1 MDYAA
6 LLALLKAR
14 RSIRR
19 FEDRPVSREQIEC
32 LVEAARWAPSNAN
45 RQGWKVVAVDRS
57 DTLAALAGAI
67 RAGLSPGREDPSVIV
82 RGHTDHLAQCAA
94 VFERA
99 PCVLLVLHK
108 RPAAVARRMLGPS
121 PYADWISG
129 EAMSAAMAVQN
140 MLLAAEALGL
150 GACVLTAPLTAYDA
164 VASVLEAPPEWEP
177 TCLLALGHPAESPE
191 PPRRKRLENLLE
203 YR

>member
-82 RGHTDHLAQCAA
+82 RGHSDHLTHCAA

-108 RPAAVARRMLGPS
+108 RPAAVARRILGPS
-121 PYADWISG
+121 PYSDWISG

-164 VASVLEAPPEWEP
+164 VATVMEAPADWEP
-177 TCLLALGHPAESPE
+177 TCLLALGHPAERPE